1 MILEFLPDQQHPPVM
16 IRMMVMVM
24 VMVMVKMP
32 TKEPGSPADEEQG
45 ALKGEG

>member
-24 VMVMVKMP
+24 VRMP
-32 TKEPGSPADEEQG
+32 TKEPGSPPDEVQG